1 MTYVYGGGAILLALA
16 VIAGGGFLYR
26 SMNQRRQHNEL
37 MEAEAA
43 RQAAEEAEANREVGR
58 EEQLSM
64 FQNRDNTSSG
74 FSRGGGM
81 KWPKSQV

>member
-26 SMNQRRQHNEL
+26 SINQRRAHNEL

-43 RQAAEEAEANREVGR
+43 RKVARAEANGKWVAKSNFQCSKIEAIPRVDSPVEVA
-58 EEQLSM
+58 
-64 FQNRDNTSSG
+64 
-74 FSRGGGM
+74 M